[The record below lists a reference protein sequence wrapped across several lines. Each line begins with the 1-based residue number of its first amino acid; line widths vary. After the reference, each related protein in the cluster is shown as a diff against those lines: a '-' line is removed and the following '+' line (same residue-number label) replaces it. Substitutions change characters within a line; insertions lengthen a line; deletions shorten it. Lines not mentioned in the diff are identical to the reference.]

1 MNNYNKSVKSVN
13 DKVAKAPHQPCR
25 CLQFF
30 SCTRL
35 QYDEI
40 TPDSRFFCQ
49 GRGDCVILMEAWC
62 LSVATAQPCPKQGLH
77 SIFAIAESNA
87 LIFASRPV
95 ARFQSLGGK
104 NMFGGKIFV
113 FVRYLKQTAEKFL
126 GTTIFWGNKT
136 IAGNVFRTPPRFYK
150 FDKFSKGRKI
160 EGPDNLVMP
169 ILWPIFL
176 NWSGWQLEL
185 CTYLLP
191 VAQKNGF

>member
-113 FVRYLKQTAEKFL
+113 FVRYLKQTVQKSFWAQQYFEGTKQLRGMSSERPPDFINLTNFRKAEK
-126 GTTIFWGNKT
+126 
-136 IAGNVFRTPPRFYK
+136 
-150 FDKFSKGRKI
+150 
-160 EGPDNLVMP
+160 
-169 ILWPIFL
+169 
-176 NWSGWQLEL
+176 
-185 CTYLLP
+185 
-191 VAQKNGF
+191 